1 MICYKNMFGWMII
14 LSSYFSTIIINFLL
28 TFIGILLIELITQF
42 YSRYLFFQFLFIIL
56 SNYVISFYFLEN
68 MLFF

>member
-1 MICYKNMFGWMII
+1 MII
-14 LSSYFSTIIINFLL
+14 LSSYFSTIIINLLL